1 MLFVACVSAFLGA
14 PAAYAQDIPSAPAA
28 PAPIADLSEPEVEA
42 VQRVPIPAVV
52 IAFEDPP
59 VHTGLLGD
67 CDAESARHGRCI
79 EYVRLLD
86 APRRD
91 DDPRVPAIS
100 ALYAQLNEELALR
113 WARAEAPL
121 GGPFIEAGFTDYG
134 LPPEH
139 WERLQL
145 REQAAA
151 LPQEDF
157 WLEGRDIHT
166 STGLFRS
173 VDFHLPEALADDVPV
188 PAALS
193 LLQGRFAL
201 RLGTNGRPFDHDVMD
216 GDARSSAPFFE
227 QMFPYSVDR
236 EVLATNRAA
245 GPLYPLQAFQFPEQL
260 VQNEARATSRQD
272 PYRRPVVFDP
282 DESVGLVMYEAHKQ
296 FEKFAR
302 FLSVTVA
309 SYAMRDHTPNQMR
322 ILTALTSMMRHPEVD
337 GSTTL
342 ANRRLVAAARGETD
356 SDEAILAAIETE
368 SLALIGG
375 VRLREEML
383 PSKVTASWISRIQ
396 VEYPPTEALLKAFGD
411 LAMREN
417 QAVLRA
423 DVQPPESMHASAID
437 TWVQR
442 SLEAGSGR
450 DKVAERLKLMSL
462 RLLLDS
468 LSPTERDR
476 VETWMLLD
484 HVQEELYLRMGR
496 LGADRITPR
505 EVTEMGTT
513 AWQVALEDH
522 GHSSLAVPQGR
533 RAVDPTAI
541 CTTRPGLEAMNEPA
555 FGVTKLDLLVLV
567 DEGDAGRL
575 ASRETVMEA
584 ARNQSP
590 FFLVDDPLNTD
601 PVIARLVDVPG
612 RKALYRVRWNI
623 WTGWHVLWG
632 LQQLPS
638 GRERLVPWTTAICE
652 DTVLAPTHLV
662 PTLLRGGLL
671 EGRLFPTEPVRITDV
686 REEKRREA
694 RAAKRARRGSAA
706 EQEQNADAKADKA
719 AKGAEG
725 LRSRVEAFQEDGIGA
740 LRGASDTR
748 SAERAMDRADAF
760 DDGVFQ
766 AGSEAGRYLQ
776 GLARGGIVHDAR
788 AVGGVL
794 VYAFSVDR
802 ANERYGFA
810 PRPMTPYAVRE
821 LREEDQSLLRASA
834 WASVLVPESPPQL
847 GTNPPIRH
855 TPVSPAYRATNN
867 LTVEEQPRP
876 AWKRAHPIDWTL
888 SGSLGAFP
896 FRQVKSTCFVPRDD
910 LDVLAPCPEDEAL
923 VRHRTN
929 GLSSDISALMTMW
942 WLDSPR
948 IAIEWGLETHLDVVL
963 PGSTLLF
970 PYDTTASRND
980 TITYGL
986 AFRPAAGVIGGFRH
1000 APRPMPLYQKRQ
1012 STTLWGVQGGDLTP
1026 RLARTQWG
1034 IRSGVLFGPGYSGL
1048 EATALAEWWWG
1059 WALRRRQS
1067 QRAHLTP
1074 YHPAMLVG
1082 PYVRGQ
1088 FARPIPGFQML
1099 DDGQPRALSLD
1110 SSMTVLVGARVHV
1123 RVNQK
1128 ASPPVIP

>member
-1 MLFVACVSAFLGA
+1 MFMVWLAAFCWASVAH
-14 PAAYAQDIPSAPAA
+14 AQEVPPV
-28 PAPIADLSEPEVEA
+28 PIVDLSEPENEGP
-42 VQRVPIPAVV
+42 QRRPIPAVV

-59 VHTGLLGD
+59 IHSGMLGD

-91 DDPRVPAIS
+91 DDARVQAMS
-100 ALYAQLNEELALR
+100 ELYAQLNEELALR

-121 GGPFIEAGFTDYG
+121 GGPIVETGFTDFG

-139 WERLQL
+139 WEKAQL
-145 REQAAA
+145 NRHSAA
-151 LPQEDF
+151 LPPEAF

-166 STGLFRS
+166 STGLFRAA
-173 VDFHLPEALADDVPV
+173 DFYLPEALANDVPV

-201 RLGTNGRPFDHDVMD
+201 RLGSNGRPFDHDVMD

-227 QMFPYSVDR
+227 QMFPYSVDQ
-236 EVLATNRAA
+236 EVLATKRAA

-260 VQNEARATSRQD
+260 VQNEDKATSRED
-272 PYRRPVVFDP
+272 PYRRPVVFEA
-282 DESVGLVMYEAHKQ
+282 DEAVGRVMYEAHKQ

-337 GSTTL
+337 GSTSL

-368 SLALIGG
+368 SLALVGG
-375 VRLREEML
+375 VRLRTEML
-383 PSKVTASWISRIQ
+383 PPKVTASWITRIQ
-396 VEYPPTEALLKAFGD
+396 AEHPPTEELLKAFAD
-411 LAMREN
+411 KALRDN
-417 QAVLRA
+417 QMVLRA
-423 DVQPPESMHASAID
+423 DVQPPKSMDADAID
-437 TWVQR
+437 LWVER

-450 DKVAERLKLMSL
+450 AKVSQGLRLTSL
-462 RLLLDS
+462 RLLLNS
-468 LSPTERDR
+468 LSSSERDR

-484 HVQEELYLRMGR
+484 HVQEELYLRMSR
-496 LGADRITPR
+496 LGADRVTP
-505 EVTEMGTT
+505 EDVTEMGTT
-513 AWQVALEDH
+513 AWQVSLEDH
-522 GHSSLAVPQGR
+522 GHSSFPVLQGR
-533 RAVDPTAI
+533 RAIDPTAI
-541 CTTRPGLEAMNEPA
+541 CTTRPGLEAMDEPS
-555 FGVTKLDLLVLV
+555 FGVTQLDLLVLV
-567 DEGDAGRL
+567 DEGTDGRL
-575 ASRETVMEA
+575 ASREAVMEA
-584 ARNQSP
+584 ARDQSP

-632 LQQLPS
+632 LQELPS

-686 REEKRREA
+686 REDKRREA

-706 EQEQNADAKADKA
+706 EREQKADAKADKA
-719 AKGAEG
+719 AKGADG
-725 LRSRVEAFQEDGIGA
+725 LRNRVEAFQEEGVGA
-740 LRGASDTR
+740 LRGSSGNG
-748 SAERAMDRADAF
+748 SAERAFEGADSF

-776 GLARGGIVHDAR
+776 GLVRGGLVHDER
-788 AVGGVL
+788 AKDGFL

-821 LREEDQSLLRASA
+821 VRDENKAVLRASA
-834 WASVLVPESPPQL
+834 WASVLVPEAPPRL
-847 GTNPPIRH
+847 GTNPPIRQAAMA
-855 TPVSPAYRATNN
+855 PAYRATNN

-888 SGSLGAFP
+888 SGSLGGFP
-896 FRQVKSTCFVPRDD
+896 FRQVNSNCFVPSDD
-910 LDVLAPCPEDEAL
+910 LDVLAPCPDDDPL
-923 VRHRTN
+923 VLHRTN
-929 GLSSDISALMTMW
+929 GLSTDISALMTMW

-948 IAIEWGLETHLDVVL
+948 LAIEWGIETHLDVVV
-963 PGSTLLF
+963 PGSTVFF
-970 PYDTTASRND
+970 PYDNTASRND

-986 AFRPAAGVIGGFRH
+986 TFRPAAGVIGGLRH
-1000 APRPMPLYQKRQ
+1000 APRPMPLYQKRKN
-1012 STTLWGVQGGDLTP
+1012 TTLWGVQGGDLTP
-1026 RLARTQWG
+1026 RLVRTQWG

-1059 WALRRRQS
+1059 WALRRRQGP
-1067 QRAHLTP
+1067 RAHLTP

-1088 FARPIPGFQML
+1088 YARPVPGFQML
-1099 DDGQPRALSLD
+1099 DDGQPRYLSLD

-1128 ASPPVIP
+1128 ASPPVMP